1 MTPTA
6 LARVTCPM
14 AGTEI
19 VLLQI
24 DMPYHVKSR
33 RWVGTV
39 FPFIAK
45 IAATGYL
52 EPASN
57 A

>member
-1 MTPTA
+1 M
-6 LARVTCPM
+6 R
-14 AGTEI
+14 GTEMAR
-19 VLLQI
+19 LRI
-24 DMPYHVKSR
+24 DMPGYVKAQTQ
-33 RWVGTV
+33 VGTV